1 MKKIG
6 ILLLALSMSAVAT
19 AKTTPIKFA
28 KGSYCGSYSGNFTHG
43 KKFSLVLKAN
53 QELVTRN
60 TEYGFYDVHVK
71 APNGRTLR
79 GKVDIDHETMY
90 TIHTTTRSGRHTI
103 YVKSTEPYNS
113 IEFCAY

>member
-43 KKFSLVLKAN
+43 KRFSLFLKAN
-53 QELVTRN
+53 QEFVSKN
-60 TEYGFYDVHVK
+60 TGYSEQYDVYMR
-71 APNGRTLR
+71 APNGRYLR
-79 GKVDIDHETMY
+79 GEKISSDEIMY
-90 TIHTTTRSGRHTI
+90 KTTRSGRHII
-103 YVKSTEPYNS
+103 YVQSAEPYSS

>member
-28 KGSYCGSYSGNFTHG
+28 KGSYCGSYTGNFMHG
-43 KKFSLVLKAN
+43 KRFSLVLKAN
-53 QELVTRN
+53 QEFVSKN
-60 TEYGFYDVHVK
+60 TGYGYQYDVYVK
-71 APNGRTLR
+71 SPNGRTLR
-79 GKVDIDHETMY
+79 GEKISDDEIMY
-90 TIHTTTRSGRHTI
+90 TTTRSGKHTI